1 MTIGLGKKEGR
12 ELALIIAVSLPFIF
26 WGIGSVS
33 LLDPDEGLYGS
44 TAREMAEQRDWIT
57 PHFNGLRYLEK
68 PPLYFWLTALT
79 FALFEPSE
87 WATRLWSAVPT
98 LGTAVLTW
106 RIGGLLY
113 GGLAGALSAVVLVT
127 NAAVFRYTRVAA
139 TDWLLVFSLTLA
151 IYGFV
156 KTVLSQ
162 SSIVNGQRSGPMLFY
177 LGMALG
183 VLSKGLIGVVF
194 PLFIA
199 GLYLLAIGKWQM
211 ANGGGRGPFAIG
223 YSLLANRAGL
233 VLFLGLTVPWH
244 LLAGW
249 RNPGFFQFYIVDNQL
264 LRFLSNRAFIEDDVP
279 VTTFAFLALTFV
291 WFFPW
296 SLFLSATLRQG
307 FPDRHSVSLPQEKL
321 RLLVGLWAL
330 AVMGFFSLSSSTLE
344 HYMLPALPPLSLMV
358 GALWAEAV
366 SASRPLPSLKWL
378 LVASAV
384 GCGLAGVA
392 LILWANRLTSDGVFS
407 WLAEMNV
414 YYRILKDQGVA
425 FPFPSVAPFVP
436 LAKGVGAA
444 LAIGLPLALIFF
456 LLRKPLAS
464 FVAVAGAAAG
474 VAFMILKLLVIIEP
488 HHSAKP
494 VALALK
500 AQAQQGELI
509 VHEGSLEYSGSLP
522 FYTGRQIHV
531 LNGRRGDLDFG
542 SRYPEGQ
549 GLFLDDKDFAR
560 LWEGGKR
567 VFLVT
572 RQESVLRELA
582 GQPFFLLGRYGS
594 RLLYSNHGP

>member
-1 MTIGLGKKEGR
+1 MIRESKGR
-12 ELALIIAVSLPFIF
+12 LLIVLAVGLPFVF
-26 WGIGSVS
+26 WGLGSVS

-44 TAREMAEQRDWIT
+44 IAREMTEKGDWIT

-79 FALFEPSE
+79 FTLFGPSE
-87 WATRLWSAVPT
+87 WAARLWSAVPT
-98 LGTAVLTW
+98 LGTALLTW

-139 TDWLLVFSLTLA
+139 TDCLLVFSLALSL
-151 IYGFV
+151 YGFV
-156 KTVLSQ
+156 RTMLD
-162 SSIVNGQRSGPMLFY
+162 QRSDSKPIRLGPFLFY

-199 GLYLLAIGKWQM
+199 ALYLWFSGEKITIRQMHLKWGVPFFLALI
-211 ANGGGRGPFAIG
+211 
-223 YSLLANRAGL
+223 L
-233 VLFLGLTVPWH
+233 PWH

-249 RNPGFFQFYIVDNQL
+249 RNPGFFQFYVVDNQL
-264 LRFLSNRAFIEDDVP
+264 LRFFSSRAFTEDDVP

-366 SASRPLPSLKWL
+366 SAPRPLPSLKWL
-378 LVASAV
+378 LAASAV
-384 GCGLAGVA
+384 GCGLVGVA
-392 LILWANRLTSDGVFS
+392 LILWADRLTSDEVFS

-414 YYRILKDQGVA
+414 YYRILKDQGVV
-425 FPFPSVAPFVP
+425 FPFLSVSPFVP
-436 LAKGVGAA
+436 LAKGLGSA
-444 LAIGLPLALIFF
+444 LAIGLPLALALF
-456 LLRKPLAS
+456 LVRQPLAS
-464 FVAVAGAAAG
+464 FVAVTGVAAG
-474 VAFMILKLLVIIEP
+474 VAFMVLRLLFVIEP
-488 HHSAKP
+488 HHSAKS
-494 VALALK
+494 VALVLK
-500 AQAQQGELI
+500 ERVQKDEII
-509 VHEGSLEYSGSLP
+509 VHEGSLEYSGGLP
-522 FYTGRQIHV
+522 FYSGRQIYV
-531 LNGRRGDLDFG
+531 LNGKRGDLEFG
-542 SRYPEGQ
+542 SRYPEGRS
-549 GLFLDDKDFAR
+549 LFLDDAEFAR
-560 LWEGGKR
+560 LWKGQKR
-567 VFLVT
+567 VFLVALPP
-572 RQESVLRELA
+572 RQESAVKQLSGKPL
-582 GQPFFLLGRYGS
+582 FLLGQYGPRS
-594 RLLYSNHGP
+594 LYSNHGS

>member
-1 MTIGLGKKEGR
+1 MNGEWRIVNGQWKDLC
-12 ELALIIAVSLPFIF
+12 IILLLSVPFIF
-26 WGIGSVS
+26 LGLGAID
-33 LLDPDEGLYGS
+33 LLDPDEGMYGAI
-44 TAREMAEQRDWIT
+44 AREMAEKRDWIT

-79 FALFEPSE
+79 FVLFEPSE

-113 GGLAGALSAVVLVT
+113 GRRAGLLSAIILVT
-127 NAAVFRYTRVAA
+127 SVGVFRYTRVAA
-139 TDWLLVFSLTLA
+139 TDSLLVFSLTLSM
-151 IYGFV
+151 YGFV
-156 KTVLSQ
+156 TTIMNQ
-162 SSIVNGQRSGPMLFY
+162 SSAIKDRWSGPLLCY
-177 LGMALG
+177 LGLALG
-183 VLSKGLIGVVF
+183 VLSKGLVGAVF
-194 PLFIA
+194 PLLIA
-199 GLYLLAIGKWQM
+199 GLYLWFSGDRIAISNMQLKW
-211 ANGGGRGPFAIG
+211 
-223 YSLLANRAGL
+223 GL
-233 VLFLGLTVPWH
+233 VLFLGLTLPWH

-249 RNPGFFQFYIVDNQL
+249 RNPGFFQFYLVDNQL
-264 LRFLSNRAFIEDDVP
+264 LRFFSSRAFTEDDVP

-321 RLLVGLWAL
+321 RLLVGLWTL
-330 AVMGFFSLSSSTLE
+330 AVMGFFSLSSSALE
-344 HYMLPALPPLSLMV
+344 HYMLPALPALSLMV
-358 GALWAEAV
+358 GALWVEAV
-366 SASRPLPSLKWL
+366 SAPRPLPSLKWL

-384 GCGLAGVA
+384 GCGLVGVA
-392 LILWANRLTSDGVFS
+392 LILWADRLTSDGVFS

-425 FPFPSVAPFVP
+425 FPFPSVGPFAP
-436 LAKGVGAA
+436 LAKGLGTA
-444 LAIGLPLALIFF
+444 LVIGLPLALVLF
-456 LLRKPLAS
+456 LVRKPLAS
-464 FVAVAGAAAG
+464 FVAVTGVAAAI
-474 VAFMILKLLVIIEP
+474 AFMVLKLLVVIEP
-488 HHSAKP
+488 HHSAKS

-500 AQAQQGELI
+500 ARAQQGELI
-509 VHEGSLEYSGSLP
+509 VHAGSLEYSGSLP

-567 VFLVT
+567 VFLIT
-572 RQESVLRELA
+572 RQESVLRKLA
-582 GQPFFLLGRYGS
+582 GQPLFLVGQYGS
-594 RLLYSNHGP
+594 RSLYSNHGP